1 MGTPNP
7 RAVLEDGAPSS
18 VARSRIGPP
27 SIRTPEQTN
36 GFIQI
41 SGGRP
46 FPAMQTFHWLL
57 ILGGAALSI
66 GAAVHALLFKRDPR
80 AALGWVAF
88 CLIFPPAG
96 PLIYLVFGI
105 NRIRQRARK
114 LESESPFRID
124 HARST
129 DAKTTPSEIP
139 APLDEIARMSDAL
152 ARRPLVRGNEITP
165 LHNGE
170 AAFPA
175 MRTAI
180 ETAERYVYLSSYI
193 FETNAEGIG
202 FIQALSAA
210 KKRGIDVRVIVDG
223 FGEFYSLPR
232 AGTLLAERGIG
243 VARFLP
249 PKFFPP
255 TLRVNLRN
263 HRKLMVADGKTAFAG
278 GMNIGDRHLGNR
290 VDNPDRVVDM
300 HFRLKG
306 PIVGQIEEVFLE
318 DWRFCTGEALEPG
331 PPPAPGDGKTIC
343 RAIVDGP
350 NERIDRLA
358 MLMVCAISSARKE
371 VCIMTPYFIPP
382 AEMSAALQAAALR
395 GVAVH
400 VVLPAQNNLPPVA
413 WAMMNGLKELLQH
426 GVNVYFQ
433 PPPFVHT
440 KLFVVDGHYAQIGSA
455 NIDPRSLRLNFELT
469 VELYGSEAAQSLL
482 DHFHRQRERSEP
494 HTLEKL
500 EARSLPTRIRDA
512 AFWLFSP
519 YF

>member
-1 MGTPNP
+1 MGLYVDSGADRFRDGPVRPCRPGTRRAETNP
-7 RAVLEDGAPSS
+7 ASQR
-18 VARSRIGPP
+18 PP
-27 SIRTPEQTN
+27 IAATQTL
-36 GFIQI
+36 Q
-41 SGGRP
+41 
-46 FPAMQTFHWLL
+46 WLFFF
-57 ILGGAALSI
+57 GVVALSVGTAI
-66 GAAVHALLFKRDPR
+66 HALLFKREPR

-88 CLIFPPAG
+88 CLMFPPAG
-96 PLIYLVFGI
+96 PLIYLIFGV

-124 HARST
+124 RSHP
-129 DAKTTPSEIP
+129 AKAAIDPNKIP
-139 APLDEIARMSDAL
+139 APLDEIARMSNAL
-152 ARRPLVRGNEITP
+152 ARRPLVRGNAVHP

-170 AAFPA
+170 AAYPEMLA
-175 MRTAI
+175 AI
-180 ETAERYVYLSSYI
+180 EAAERTVYLTSYI
-193 FETNAEGIG
+193 FETNAIGIK
-202 FIQALSAA
+202 FIQALARA
-210 KKRGIDVRVIVDG
+210 RKRGVDARVILDG
-223 FGEFYSLPR
+223 CGEFYSLPR
-232 AGTLLAERGIG
+232 AGNLLIEKG
-243 VARFLP
+243 VRLARFLP
-249 PKFFPP
+249 PRLFPP
-255 TLRVNLRN
+255 TLRINLRN
-263 HRKLMVADGKTAFAG
+263 HRKLMVTDTRTAFVG
-278 GMNIGDRHLGNR
+278 GMNIGDRHLANR
-290 VDNPDRVVDM
+290 VDNPDRVVDL
-300 HFRLKG
+300 HFRLEG
-306 PIVGQIEEVFLE
+306 PVVGQIEEIFLE
-318 DWRFCTGEALEPG
+318 DWRFSTGEALKPG
-331 PPPAPGDGKTIC
+331 EPPAPGEGETIC
-343 RAIVDGP
+343 RAIVNGP

-358 MLMVCAISSARKE
+358 ILLVCAISSARKE
-371 VCIMTPYFIPP
+371 VCVMTPYFIPP

-413 WAMMNGLKELLQH
+413 WAMMNGLEELLQH

-494 HTLEKL
+494 YTLEKL